1 MNNPAF
7 YRPCVGIMLLNNLG
21 KVFVA
26 QRIDTRTEAW
36 QMPQGGIEEGEDPKR
51 AAIRELEEEIGT
63 NKAALMAESSDWLY
77 YDLPI
82 DLQQKLWN
90 GQYKGQ
96 RQKWF
101 LYRFLGDDRDINL
114 LTEHPEFLDWR
125 WANVSELANLAI
137 PFKRHVYENIIQEFH
152 RYLS

>member
-1 MNNPAF
+1 MNNPND
-7 YRPCVGIMLLNNLG
+7 YRPCVGIMLLNNAG

-36 QMPQGGIEEGEDPKR
+36 QMPQGGIEEGEDLKR
-51 AAIRELEEEIGT
+51 AAMRELEEEIGT
-63 NKAALMAESSDWLY
+63 NKASLMAESTQWLY

-82 DLQQKLWN
+82 DLRQKLWN

-101 LYRFLGDDRDINL
+101 LYRFLGEDRDINL
-114 LTEHPEFLDWR
+114 DTEHPEFLAWR
-125 WANVSELANLAI
+125 WANINELADLAI
-137 PFKRHVYENIIQEFH
+137 PFKRHIYENILQEFH
-152 RYLS
+152 RFLA

>member
-1 MNNPAF
+1 
-7 YRPCVGIMLLNNLG
+7 MLLNNTG

-63 NKAALMAESSDWLY
+63 NKAALIAESSDWLY
-77 YDLPI
+77 YDLPV

-101 LYRFLGDDRDINL
+101 LYRFLGEDHDINL
-114 LTEHPEFLDWR
+114 ETEHPEFLAWR
-125 WANVSELANLAI
+125 WANINELADLAI
-137 PFKRHVYENIIQEFH
+137 PFKRHIYENIIQEFY
-152 RYLS
+152 RFLS